1 MAGLAGSSR
10 SATSSSTAWPS
21 WRLKGA
27 SYTTIPR
34 PNTQPEGRTTDG
46 SDARGFF
53 ESRCLDE
60 PAGRPGRRRG
70 CHGLNTCRAVSDF
83 LTLTDEDDGKLF
95 RVRVLNT
102 GDALLAR
109 YHCFT
114 LAGQPF
120 TFPCFAD
127 PDYPEDYRRW

>member
-1 MAGLAGSSR
+1 M
-10 SATSSSTAWPS
+10 
-21 WRLKGA
+21 
-27 SYTTIPR
+27 
-34 PNTQPEGRTTDG
+34 
-46 SDARGFF
+46 
-53 ESRCLDE
+53 
-60 PAGRPGRRRG
+60 
-70 CHGLNTCRAVSDF
+70 SDF

-114 LAGQPF
+114 LAGQPL

-127 PDYPEDYRRW
+127 PDHPEDYRRWLHNGWARRPSAGSTPSRCCKAFQYPRSVPLEAIGPADLG